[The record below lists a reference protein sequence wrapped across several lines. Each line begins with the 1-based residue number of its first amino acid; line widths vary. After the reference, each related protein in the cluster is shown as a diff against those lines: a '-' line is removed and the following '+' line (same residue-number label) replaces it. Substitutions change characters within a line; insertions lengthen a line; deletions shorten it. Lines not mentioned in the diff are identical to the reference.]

1 MVTPFPNSQ
10 GPAKTCAPGPAPGG
24 GSVPRSPGGRFSAA
38 CEKAAVVRKP
48 DGPPSALL
56 CAERRGLTAR
66 HAPEPRSHPRG
77 RAFACVGEGR
87 EAPSGSPAGH
97 PRPSRH
103 AALGHPRPNP
113 GPDASVPGG
122 GGRWSVTRLLP
133 RLFPPSSVYRAV
145 PDVGALGA
153 HGAPLHL
160 TQRLGRARGRTCA
173 GGLSPRH
180 ARL

>member
-48 DGPPSALL
+48 VGPPSALL

-97 PRPSRH
+97 PRPPSPK
-103 AALGHPRPNP
+103 PR
-113 GPDASVPGG
+113 ARCVCPGG
-122 GGRWSVTRLLP
+122 GGRALVCHTPPATPLP
-133 RLFPPSSVYRAV
+133 TFLGLPCRA
-145 PDVGALGA
+145 GCWG
-153 HGAPLHL
+153 
-160 TQRLGRARGRTCA
+160 A
-173 GGLSPRH
+173 GGSRSSSAPH
-180 ARL
+180 AATRQSQRAHVRGGPVPQTRETLTVIKD

>member
-38 CEKAAVVRKP
+38 CEKAAVFRKLV
-48 DGPPSALL
+48 GPPSALL

-97 PRPSRH
+97 PRPSRQ

-113 GPDASVPGG
+113 GPDASVPGEG
-122 GGRWSVTRLLP
+122 GGAGAGLSHASCHASSHLP
-133 RLFPPSSVYRAV
+133 RFTMPCQM
-145 PDVGALGA
+145 LG
-153 HGAPLHL
+153 HRGL
-160 TQRLGRARGRTCA
+160 TELLCT
-173 GGLSPRH
+173 
-180 ARL
+180 